1 MKKHSTAKPIP
12 CFKRWSRTNY
22 AVFASLHRQVTIGVL
37 AVGMSILLLTTET
50 AAAQQADTSG
60 VSRVMRIEP
69 VGVTGTR
76 LSPSRSIQ
84 SQTPV
89 FDRGTEAAAPFQTL
103 EDALRLSPSIDIR
116 ERSGK
121 GVQADISIRGGSPD
135 QTMMLL
141 NGINF
146 TDARTGHQTHSLPI
160 DMDCVSGIELIE
172 GIPGVGAY
180 AGAVNVRTV
189 PLYRNYLRLKAEGG
203 QHGYGYTN
211 LSGAL
216 TRDRLVLFA
225 AGSLRR
231 SDGYIHNTDFR
242 NVNGYLRMTYD
253 SPKAGFFDFQTG
265 GQGRRFGS
273 NGFYAAYN
281 PDQFEQTATALGSLR
296 WIKEWGLFRISP
308 MQVTA
313 RISTVMNGHAVHRP
327 ITTTPTT
334 SERSFGATCS
344 GGEAPLRWVATT
356 SIITFSAP
364 IWANR
369 WPLRAAATSAKPN
382 AT

>member
-69 VGVTGTR
+69 IGVMGTR

-189 PLYRNYLRLKAEGG
+189 PLYRNCLRLKAEGG

-211 LSGAL
+211 LVRSSY
-216 TRDRLVLFA
+216 TRPSRARPPDRCVA
-225 AGSLRR
+225 A
-231 SDGYIHNTDFR
+231 TD
-242 NVNGYLRMTYD
+242 
-253 SPKAGFFDFQTG
+253 
-265 GQGRRFGS
+265 
-273 NGFYAAYN
+273 
-281 PDQFEQTATALGSLR
+281 
-296 WIKEWGLFRISP
+296 
-308 MQVTA
+308 
-313 RISTVMNGHAVHRP
+313 ISTIP
-327 ITTTPTT
+327 I
-334 SERSFGATCS
+334 SAT
-344 GGEAPLRWVATT
+344 
-356 SIITFSAP
+356 
-364 IWANR
+364 
-369 WPLRAAATSAKPN
+369 
-382 AT
+382 

>member
-69 VGVTGTR
+69 IGVTGTR

-189 PLYRNYLRLKAEGG
+189 PLYRNYLRAQSRRRATRVWLY
-203 QHGYGYTN
+203 QSVRSSYTRP
-211 LSGAL
+211 SRA
-216 TRDRLVLFA
+216 
-225 AGSLRR
+225 LRR
-231 SDGYIHNTDFR
+231 RIAASQRRIYPQYRLPQRERVPPYDIRFAESRILRLSDWRTGPALRVQRILCRLQSGSVRTDRHGARFVAMDQGVGAFPNLRRCKLPQEFR
-242 NVNGYLRMTYD
+242 
-253 SPKAGFFDFQTG
+253 
-265 GQGRRFGS
+265 
-273 NGFYAAYN
+273 
-281 PDQFEQTATALGSLR
+281 
-296 WIKEWGLFRISP
+296 
-308 MQVTA
+308 
-313 RISTVMNGHAVHRP
+313 
-327 ITTTPTT
+327 
-334 SERSFGATCS
+334 
-344 GGEAPLRWVATT
+344 PL
-356 SIITFSAP
+356 
-364 IWANR
+364 
-369 WPLRAAATSAKPN
+369 
-382 AT
+382 